1 MLFRRLFLCAL
12 AVGLLTGL
20 FDSLVQRWQVIPL
33 IAAAEML
40 ESAATPATPA
50 TPALAVAPAPPIGA
64 HTHAAGANPAHVHA
78 PVQAQAHEQLDGA
91 AHSHTANADAWA
103 PQAGVERTA
112 YTVLANVLNAIG
124 TALLLL
130 ALMAFAQ
137 RQRAAHGQ
145 SAPQTVAATVRHGLL
160 WGASAWVCLF
170 ALPALGLPPE
180 LPGMQAAALHAR
192 QLWWALAAACGAGG
206 LSVLFMCKSSW
217 RVLGLALLVLPFVIG
232 APEQL
237 GSPFAGLRADAAV
250 QLQALAK
257 RFAWATAMASALQSL
272 MLGVLCFAAAQ
283 RWLNPLLGAATPTTM
298 TTESAR

>member
-1 MLFRRLFLCAL
+1 MLFRSLFLCAL

-20 FDSLVQRWQVIPL
+20 FDSLVQRWQVVPL

-40 ESAATPATPA
+40 ESAATPAP
-50 TPALAVAPAPPIGA
+50 AVAPVAA
-64 HTHAAGANPAHVHA
+64 HTHAAGANHAHLHA
-78 PVQAQAHEQLDGA
+78 PVQAQEHEQTDGA

-103 PQAGVERTA
+103 PQAGAERTA

-160 WGASAWVCLF
+160 WGAAAWVCLF

-180 LPGMQAAALHAR
+180 LPGMQAPALHAR
-192 QLWWALAAACGAGG
+192 QLWWALAATCGAGG
-206 LSVLFMCKSSW
+206 LAVLFLSQSSW

-237 GSPFAGLRADAAV
+237 GSPFAGLSADAAV
-250 QLQALAK
+250 QMQALAK
-257 RFAWATAMASALQSL
+257 RFALATALASALQSL
-272 MLGVLCFAAAQ
+272 LLGMLCFAAAK
-283 RWLNPLLGAATPTTM
+283 RWLNPLLSAAKPTTM